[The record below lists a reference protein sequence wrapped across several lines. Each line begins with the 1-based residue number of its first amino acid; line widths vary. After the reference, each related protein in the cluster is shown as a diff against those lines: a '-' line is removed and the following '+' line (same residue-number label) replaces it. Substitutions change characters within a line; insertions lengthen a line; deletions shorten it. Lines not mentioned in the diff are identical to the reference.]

1 MPHDRAQIVT
11 ELELGIRYLQ
21 YRCPPPTGFAYEI
34 LWREHELG
42 EYANI
47 CLVWE
52 DEFREAPWHR
62 IEHAQRA
69 LQTFDEAVDWSA
81 IWEVDDGEEEVAE
94 DELEESAAEAEDQNA
109 GRHPGDR

>member
-21 YRCPPPTGFAYEI
+21 YRCPPLKGFAYEI

-52 DEFREAPWHR
+52 DEFREAPWHL
-62 IEHAQRA
+62 IENAQRA
-69 LQTFDEAVDWSA
+69 LQTFVSFRQLTGQSRPSRTRDGVQAEAVFYS
-81 IWEVDDGEEEVAE
+81 
-94 DELEESAAEAEDQNA
+94 S
-109 GRHPGDR
+109 